1 VAFGLRPI
9 RSVSPMLEV
18 IFYRDGRERLSRFF
32 ASGHVEI
39 PESSSDEYSLVCASV
54 SAVLQ
59 AARAGLEDVAKID
72 TGAQMKSGHLDVTI
86 PESGRDDRA
95 VVAIVA
101 TAEIAVEQIA
111 RQYPQHVRVTRR
123 RETG

>member
-1 VAFGLRPI
+1 MI
-9 RSVSPMLEV
+9 SI

-39 PESSSDEYSLVCASV
+39 PESTSDEFSLVCAAV

-59 AARAGLEDVAKID
+59 AARAGLEEHANID
-72 TGAQMKSGHLDVTI
+72 TSAEMHKGHLDVRI
-86 PESGRDDRA
+86 PENARDKA
-95 VVAIVA
+95 GVIAIVR

-111 RQYPQHVRVTRR
+111 NQYPQHVHVTRVA
-123 RETG
+123 ETG

>member
-1 VAFGLRPI
+1 MV
-9 RSVSPMLEV
+9 EV

-39 PESSSDEYSLVCASV
+39 PQSSSDEFSLVCAAV

-59 AARAGLEDVAKID
+59 AARAGLEEHAKIN
-72 TGAQMKSGHLDVTI
+72 TRAVMHGGRLDVHV
-86 PESGRDDRA
+86 PEKNRDDAA

-101 TAEIAVEQIA
+101 TAEIALEQIA
-111 RQYPQHVRVTRR
+111 RQYPQHVRVTHATQ
-123 RETG
+123 TG

>member
-1 VAFGLRPI
+1 MV
-9 RSVSPMLEV
+9 EV

-39 PESSSDEYSLVCASV
+39 PQSSSDEYSLVCAAV

-59 AARAGLEDVAKID
+59 AARAGLEEHAKID
-72 TGAQMKSGHLDVTI
+72 TGAHMRGGHLDVRV
-86 PESGRDDRA
+86 PENNRDDAA

-101 TAEIAVEQIA
+101 TAEIALEQIG
-111 RQYPQHVRVTRR
+111 RQYPQHVRVTRVSQ
-123 RETG
+123 TG

>member
-1 VAFGLRPI
+1 MV
-9 RSVSPMLEV
+9 EV
-18 IFYRDGRERLSRFF
+18 TFYRDGRERLSRFF

-39 PESSSDEYSLVCASV
+39 PESSSDEYSLVCAAV

-59 AARAGLEDVAKID
+59 AARAGLEEHAKIE
-72 TGAQMKSGHLDVTI
+72 TGAHMRGGHLEVHV
-86 PESGRDDRA
+86 PENKREDAA
-95 VVAIVA
+95 VEAIVA

-123 RETG
+123 CETG